1 MLLGSLTI
9 ENFRGIKHATIP
21 FHRKLTLLVG
31 ANNVGKSTVLDALAA
46 ILSYRRGIVP
56 FSELDFHS
64 RTYQDD
70 LRKADPIK
78 ISLTLKPSEGTHFK
92 SGELGPKLQAE
103 IAHDNSE
110 QLRLLLI
117 TKFDK
122 TSTNQQLQSMLYRLE
137 GDTEPS
143 ESNNEGSFP
152 FRTEMPIRAF
162 GIERDLGRGTTARY
176 SPWGQMLAEIYP
188 ALEVLEPAMKKLRE
202 GSDLLI
208 EKTEELKTL
217 SEGLQKMAKVVGI
230 KETNLS
236 VAPEDLDSLMRQLFV
251 VLTDHGSSRG
261 FSGGR
266 HGQGTQS
273 VLLFGI
279 YKAFT
284 ETLLKRAGAGE
295 LTPILTVEEPETH
308 LHPVAR
314 RAMARQLNELPGQ
327 VIITTHSA
335 ELVAEVEPDQVVL
348 LRAVS
353 GTCQVGCPP
362 IQDPRERRKLRL
374 QAHALFAK
382 TLIIAEGAEG
392 EMLPVL
398 ADALGH
404 DLSALGIELIN
415 AGGQDGIPGLY
426 SLFHK
431 SYYIPTVCIA
441 DADHKEK
448 IVAFLNKAV
457 PETATNKDDI
467 AKLIALANTH
477 NYYCSPVGMAIED
490 VMATEVPDLVDKYLI
505 ENEESDYLTWKSN
518 LQNPAH
524 PLKRQRKNLGELTE
538 EEARSYR
545 LAKYKTEFPRVIA
558 GWLAKTPERIPSY
571 LRQAIECAV
580 ALAKGE

>member
-1 MLLGSLTI
+1 MRLGSLTI
-9 ENFRGIKHATIP
+9 ENFRGIKHATIR

-64 RTYQDD
+64 RNPQED
-70 LRKADPIK
+70 LRKADPIN
-78 ISLTLKPSEGTHFK
+78 ISLTLKPSDGKSFK
-92 SGELGPKLQAE
+92 RGELGPKLQAE
-103 IAHDNSE
+103 ITEDGSE
-110 QLRLLLI
+110 QLRLRLI

-176 SPWGQMLAEIYP
+176 SPWGQMIAEIYP
-188 ALEVLEPAMKKLRE
+188 TLEVLEPAMKKLRE

-208 EKTEELKTL
+208 EKTAELKTL
-217 SEGLQKMAKVVGI
+217 NTGLENMAKIVGI
-230 KETNLS
+230 KNTNLS
-236 VAPEDLDSLMRQLFV
+236 VAPEDLDTLMRQLFV
-251 VLTDHGSSRG
+251 MLTDHGSSRG

-284 ETLLKRAGAGE
+284 ETLLKRAGKGE

-348 LRAVS
+348 LQS
-353 GTCQVGCPP
+353 TKGTTTIGYVPS
-362 IQDPRERRKLRL
+362 QDHKANRKLR
-374 QAHALFAK
+374 QEAHALFAK
-382 TLIIAEGAEG
+382 SLIIAEGAEG
-392 EMLPVL
+392 EMLPIL
-398 ADALGH
+398 AHALGH
-404 DLSALGIELIN
+404 DLSALGIELID
-415 AGGQDGIPGLY
+415 ARGQDGIPGFY
-426 SLFHK
+426 HLFHK
-431 SYYIPTVCIA
+431 SYCIPTVCVA

-448 IVAFLNKAV
+448 IVTFLNKAK
-457 PETATNKDDI
+457 PETATNTDSI

-477 NYYCSPVGMAIED
+477 DYYCSPAGMAIED
-490 VMATEVPDLVDKYLI
+490 VMATDVPDLVDKYL
-505 ENEESDYLTWKSN
+505 NEHEEPDYLTWKSS
-518 LQNPAH
+518 LQH
-524 PLKRQRKNLGELTE
+524 PDHYLKKQDKKLGELTE

-545 LAKYKTEFPRVIA
+545 LAKCKTEFPIVIA

-571 LRQAIECAV
+571 LRQAIERAV